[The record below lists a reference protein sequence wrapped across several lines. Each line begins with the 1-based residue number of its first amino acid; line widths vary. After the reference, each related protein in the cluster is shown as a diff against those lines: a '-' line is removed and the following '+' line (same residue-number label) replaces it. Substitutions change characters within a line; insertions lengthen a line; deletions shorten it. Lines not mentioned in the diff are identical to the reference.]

1 MAVLGTNIIG
11 SFLFRVLKIFR
22 FMFFR
27 LGFNDIIWYMTCK
40 CSCVQTFIV
49 QLCYVLFM
57 ENFQRRQT
65 VSQIFLD
72 FFSSGTTTVFW
83 SWYKNSLIA
92 QIWDDFLPGVLVENL
107 SSHNIFWADSEGPVN
122 FNLTALFLPPGDTYC
137 KTSLPTSLSLSDG
150 MILVSELSG
159 TFLLKVHWWRFK
171 NLSICSCLYRNNTLK
186 ISHS

>member
-1 MAVLGTNIIG
+1 MFFKLCDMAVLGTNIIG

-40 CSCVQTFIV
+40 CTCVQTFIV

-72 FFSSGTTTVFW
+72 FFSSGTTTVFL
-83 SWYKNSLIA
+83 SWYKNSLIGQA
-92 QIWDDFLPGVLVENL
+92 WDDFLPRVLVKNLSNLVKNL
-107 SSHNIFWADSEGPVN
+107 SSNIFWADSEG
-122 FNLTALFLPPGDTYC
+122 LS
-137 KTSLPTSLSLSDG
+137 TS
-150 MILVSELSG
+150 
-159 TFLLKVHWWRFK
+159 
-171 NLSICSCLYRNNTLK
+171 TL
-186 ISHS
+186 